1 MDPSGGFQ
9 LDFEELLLYLQLS
22 LSISECNP
30 CLTLTVMT
38 GGFIC
43 LLNKVQNSLKKQPR
57 VLNLVLKQQTCQH
70 DYWKNTDGQL
80 YCIYTAHK
88 QTALIDG

>member
-9 LDFEELLLYLQLS
+9 LDFEELLLYLS
-22 LSISECNP
+22 LSIRECNP

-43 LLNKVQNSLKKQPR
+43 LLNKVQNSLR
-57 VLNLVLKQQTCQH
+57 
-70 DYWKNTDGQL
+70 
-80 YCIYTAHK
+80 K
-88 QTALIDG
+88 QTNSPMF